1 MVGKYHTDPGLVPEG
16 QGTLGS
22 HADGDRC
29 LPGLPVSALFWLCS
43 SFFTGCL
50 VAAASGYGWLGILVT
65 GFVTTVAI
73 GIALIFRAAHEA
85 HVRRKTWWM
94 ERDQ

>member
-1 MVGKYHTDPGLVPEG
+1 MVGENRNDPGYQPEG
-16 QGTLGS
+16 QGTYGF

-29 LPGLPVSALFWLCS
+29 SPTLPVSALSWS
-43 SFFTGCL
+43 AGSFIVGCL

-65 GFVTTVAI
+65 GWLTFSAI
-73 GIALIFRAAHEA
+73 AIALIVRSAHA
-85 HVRRKTWWM
+85 DYCARKTWWI